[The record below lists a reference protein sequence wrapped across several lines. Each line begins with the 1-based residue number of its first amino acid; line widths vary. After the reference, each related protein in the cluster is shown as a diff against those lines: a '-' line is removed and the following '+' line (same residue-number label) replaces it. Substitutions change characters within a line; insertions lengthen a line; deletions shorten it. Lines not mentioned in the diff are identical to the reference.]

1 MRMTEIFKG
10 DKTFRQPIIWV
21 TTLFMV
27 LFHAGAIAALFM
39 FSWKALAFAILL
51 WWITVSLGI
60 GMGYHRLL
68 THRGYKAP
76 KWVEYVLTVCGTLA
90 LEGGPIPW
98 VATHRVQW
106 KGPSWSLL
114 TALKGRKWRTCARP

>member
-1 MRMTEIFKG
+1 MRMTGIFKG

-39 FSWKALAFAILL
+39 FSWKALALAILL

-68 THRGYKAP
+68 THR
-76 KWVEYVLTVCGTLA
+76 
-90 LEGGPIPW
+90 
-98 VATHRVQW
+98 
-106 KGPSWSLL
+106 
-114 TALKGRKWRTCARP
+114 